1 MRERQRGTAA
11 AATNEIFGGSDL
23 QRTCRRSATARPR
36 RRSRRANQRRL
47 VALSGELDAG
57 LALIAR
63 STTDFNGPARLK
75 AHKTIGMQ
83 CFTLLEVLEKR
94 VKVVPDFIH
103 QFFARSSRFSDDRI
117 F

>member
-1 MRERQRGTAA
+1 VTPSTHAERTAE
-11 AATNEIFGGSDL
+11 NGRI
-23 QRTCRRSATARPR
+23 
-36 RRSRRANQRRL
+36 

-63 STTDFNGPARLK
+63 STTDFNGAARLK
-75 AHKTIGMQ
+75 AHKTIGME

-103 QFFARSSRFSDDRI
+103 QFFARSSRFSNDRI